1 MVTEP
6 LDAAAAC
13 AAGAVPPADA
23 VVAATAAESR
33 PTATTPRER
42 LSSAFIS
49 CPSLDPVI
57 DYRLAAGGAYTCFV
71 RDSEGS
77 RATAGAGGTRRC
89 LGTPSLGRAEDQ
101 ACPLGRGT
109 TAVPAARHTLR
120 PAS

>member
-13 AAGAVPPADA
+13 AAGGVPPADA

-57 DYRLAAGGAYTCFV
+57 DYRLAAGGAYTCFA

-77 RATAGAGGTRRC
+77 RATAGRGNA
-89 LGTPSLGRAEDQ
+89 
-101 ACPLGRGT
+101 PLPRH
-109 TAVPAARHTLR
+109 AVPRSSRGSGLPARPR
-120 PAS
+120 